1 MTTTRERK
9 TCFSFAKGCTL
20 LKKKKKEKKKKR
32 KTGRNYFFLPFA
44 TQYTRA
50 YSFIVARKRTNTNTQ
65 SAATKNMS
73 GGMPYGLQAMLKVLS
88 LFRSLSLFFERFVSF
103 LLLLLCFVVFFPAVV
118 DDVESQR
125 PPR

>member
-1 MTTTRERK
+1 
-9 TCFSFAKGCTL
+9 
-20 LKKKKKEKKKKR
+20 
-32 KTGRNYFFLPFA
+32 
-44 TQYTRA
+44 
-50 YSFIVARKRTNTNTQ
+50 
-65 SAATKNMS
+65 MS